1 MATAHALRGRGADA
15 ACLWNLG
22 GLTFWQLARNVA
34 RETQRNE
41 LFERAA
47 GLAFDFL
54 LALFSMLFILLAV
67 FDLFASVSVQLRT
80 SLLAYFADFLPKLA
94 FQLLRSTTEELAT
107 SKGAEKMTI
116 GIVVGLWLVSEGVV
130 AIIAALN
137 AAFRV
142 MESRS
147 WVKVRAIA
155 LSLALA
161 ISFLFLLA
169 LGVAVASERVLNWL
183 GGKLD
188 VAPTM
193 NLLWKAMQ
201 WPTALY
207 IVILAYALI
216 YTFGPDLHEK
226 HWHWITPGSVF
237 GASLWLAA
245 SVAFRVYLRF
255 VNDYTLLFGSL
266 GALVIL
272 LVWLYVTGL
281 AFLIGGEINASI
293 ERAAW
298 GEQALGGAAR

>member
-1 MATAHALRGRGADA
+1 MATAQALRDRGGDA
-15 ACLWNLG
+15 RCLWNFG
-22 GLTFWQLARNVA
+22 GLTLWQLARNVA
-34 RETQRNE
+34 HETQRNE

-67 FDLFASVSVQLRT
+67 FDLFASLSVQLRT
-80 SLLAYFADFLPKLA
+80 DLLAYFADFLPKLA

-107 SKGAEKMTI
+107 KKDAEKMTI
-116 GIVVGLWLVSEGVV
+116 GIAVSLWLVSEGVV
-130 AIIAALN
+130 AIVAALN

-142 MESRS
+142 VESRS

-161 ISFLFLLA
+161 ISLLFLSA
-169 LGVAVASERVLNWL
+169 LSIAVVGEHFLNWL
-183 GGKLD
+183 GATLH
-188 VAPTM
+188 VAPAM
-193 NLLWKAMQ
+193 ILLWKAMQ
-201 WPTALY
+201 WPTALA

-216 YTFGPDLHEK
+216 YTFGPDLQEK

-237 GASLWLAA
+237 GAALWLAA
-245 SVAFRVYLRF
+245 SIAFRVYLRF

-281 AFLIGGEINASI
+281 AFLIGGEINANI
-293 ERAAW
+293 ERAA
-298 GEQALGGAAR
+298 GRDEALGRGVK